1 MKFYNTKF
9 SNKTSFHQCEN
20 IFWDFDGVIKDSVE
34 VKSNAFFKLFEKF
47 GHDLALKVMSHHED
61 NGGLSRFEK
70 IPIYLDLAG
79 KEPTEKLIN
88 DYCIKF
94 SKLVK
99 QEVIESKWVP
109 GVLDFI
115 IKNNKKS
122 SYFLVTA
129 TPQDEIEEIMN
140 ELNIMPYFVEVIGS
154 PTKKTKAIE
163 KILKQYSISPNNSIM
178 IGDSYGDLKAANF
191 NCVPFILRRTK
202 INKNLQK
209 ELNCPK
215 IYNFM

>member
-1 MKFYNTKF
+1 MLLNECKY
-9 SNKTSFHQCEN
+9 
-20 IFWDFDGVIKDSVE
+20 IFWDFDGVIKDSIE

-47 GHDLALKVMSHHED
+47 GHDVASKVRNHHED
-61 NGGLSRFEK
+61 NVGLSRFEK
-70 IPIYLDLAG
+70 LPIYLG
-79 KEPTEKLIN
+79 WTGIEPTEKLISE
-88 DYCIKF
+88 YCLKF

-99 QEVIESKWVP
+99 QDVIESKWVP

-115 IKNNKKS
+115 IENSKKS
-122 SYFLVTA
+122 SFFIIT
-129 TPQDEIEEIMN
+129 TIPQDEIEEIMIK
-140 ELNIMPYFVEVIGS
+140 LNILSYFVDVIGA
-154 PTKKTKAIE
+154 PTKKIEAIK

-178 IGDSYGDLKAANF
+178 IGDSDLDFYAANV

-202 INKNLQK
+202 YNKSLQK

>member
-1 MKFYNTKF
+1 MLFNG
-9 SNKTSFHQCEN
+9 CEY
-20 IFWDFDGVIKDSVE
+20 IFWDFDGVIKDSIE

-47 GHDLALKVMSHHED
+47 GHDVASKIRNHHKY

-70 IPIYLDLAG
+70 LPIYLRWAG
-79 KEPTEKLIN
+79 REPTEKLISE
-88 DYCIKF
+88 YCIKF

-99 QEVIESKWVP
+99 QDVIESNWVP

-115 IKNNKKS
+115 IENNKKS
-122 SYFLVTA
+122 SFFLVTA
-129 TPQDEIEEIMN
+129 TPQVEIEEIMI
-140 ELNIMPYFVEVIGS
+140 ELNIMTYFVDVIGA
-154 PTKKTKAIE
+154 PTKKVDAVK

-178 IGDSYGDLKAANF
+178 IGDSDTDFYAANV
-191 NCVPFILRRTK
+191 NCVSFILRRTK
-202 INKNLQK
+202 YNKNLQQ

>member
-1 MKFYNTKF
+1 MLING
-9 SNKTSFHQCEN
+9 CEY
-20 IFWDFDGVIKDSVE
+20 IFLDFDGVIKDSIG

-47 GHDLALKVMSHHED
+47 GHDIASKVRNHHED
-61 NGGLSRFEK
+61 NGGLSRLEK
-70 IPIYLDLAG
+70 LTIYLRWAG
-79 KEPTEKLIN
+79 KEPTEKLIC

-115 IKNNKKS
+115 IKNNKKY

-129 TPQDEIEEIMN
+129 APQDEIEEIMIK
-140 ELNIMPYFVEVIGS
+140 LNIMSYFVDVIGA
-154 PTKKTKAIE
+154 PTKKIEAIK

-178 IGDSYGDLKAANF
+178 IGDSDLDFYAANE

-202 INKNLQK
+202 YNKSLQK
-209 ELNCPK
+209 ELDCPK